1 MTAATD
7 SLRDRELD
15 VAREV
20 ANAFLTAST
29 PVEVYRL
36 ALARVTPLVRASFSS
51 VFERDPADPELL
63 RLTCANS
70 WPQSSARWLGELRL
84 RVGRGPTGR
93 AVAELR
99 PVEVRDV
106 FADPL
111 LSEWHEPARELGFV
125 SLISLPLVTGA
136 EASGALTFY
145 FDEPHEFDEAE
156 RHLLKLVADQLAL
169 AGGRIESLEASR
181 REVEELRGEND
192 LLRRRVGAG
201 EDAKRLTD
209 EFLANISHELRTPLT
224 SILGYATLLIDGQT
238 GAMADAQRNT
248 VLRIERSARVL
259 LALINDLLE
268 LSEIRVGRAE
278 LNNAPDD
285 AVRLARRALDEA
297 GAMPPA
303 VRVTLDADPDRIPLM
318 VDGEKVVK
326 ILENLL
332 SNAYKFTERGTVTLS
347 VRTARDDGVP
357 VAEWIVSDTGIGI
370 PADGQEAI
378 FDAFRQ
384 MDGSSTRLHG
394 GTGLGLTL
402 CRALSRM
409 LGGTLTVRSEPGRGA
424 QFRLVVPGVV

>member
-7 SLRDRELD
+7 ALRDRELD

-51 VFERDPADPELL
+51 VFERDPADPALL
-63 RLTCANS
+63 KLTCANS
-70 WPQSSARWLGELRL
+70 WPQSSARYLGELRL

-125 SLISLPLVTGA
+125 SLISLPLATGTV
-136 EASGALTFY
+136 ASGALTFY
-145 FDEPHEFDEAE
+145 FDEPHEFDDDE
-156 RHLLKLVADQLAL
+156 RHLLKLVADQLAV
-169 AGGRIESLEASR
+169 AGGRIASLEASR
-181 REVEELRGEND
+181 REVEELRSEND
-192 LLRRRVGAG
+192 MLRRRVGAG

-238 GAMADAQRNT
+238 GAMPDAQRNT

-268 LSEIRVGRAE
+268 LSEIKLGRAE
-278 LNNAPDD
+278 LSNAPDD
-285 AVRLARRALDEA
+285 AVRLARRALEEA
-297 GAMPPA
+297 GAAPAA

-347 VRTARDDGVP
+347 VRAARDDGAP

-370 PADGQEAI
+370 PSNGQEAI

-384 MDGSSTRLHG
+384 VDGSSTRPHG
-394 GTGLGLTL
+394 GTGLGLAL
-402 CRALSRM
+402 CRALTRM
-409 LGGTLTVRSEPGRGA
+409 LGGALTVRSEPGRGA